1 MQRPFRAHAARLAG
15 IFGAISFIGI
25 GAIEA
30 QQSFSTDHYVINFN
44 PGTEGTARR
53 VAEVA
58 EEVFPHLAAAYDY
71 YSVYEPIYIN
81 VLDNTDFGNGSANEY
96 TGTVTIWASNL
107 DWEIRGDHDWIK
119 NVLTHEI
126 AHIMTLQRARKNWPF
141 RYALFSVSRFDSNP
155 DISFTLPV
163 YYLSTPTW
171 WVEGI
176 AQFAPYQLGYDSW
189 DSHRDMILRMSVIE
203 DDLHTYNE
211 MGTLLNRLGGYRAEQ
226 VYNQGFALLVYIESQ
241 YGADKVESL
250 QNHVGSI
257 SFEPA
262 IRQVLGISAEQLY
275 DDWVTHLKD
284 SYAQQVAE
292 IRRDGFYEGQA
303 LDELNGGVLDYHPA
317 YSPDGTKLAYIGTK
331 DRDFRSAQLQI
342 YDFETGEGKELKGR
356 VDTRISWSP
365 DGEEVLFLRNKRG
378 FNDLYV
384 YNIAEDE
391 ERRITARLRARDP
404 SYSPDGDRIVF
415 VRNEDGTS
423 NLCTIDHDGKGLRYL
438 TNNNDGTQI
447 YAPRWSPN
455 GEWILFSIFKGD
467 DRDIAMMRADSPPR
481 AKKWGIRDRTEVPDS
496 LNVFPD
502 SLAFPHPDTS
512 GFTPML
518 ASVND
523 ERDPYWLPDGSGFV
537 FASDLGGVFNIHRY
551 RLESGTVD
559 RLTNVL
565 GGAFTPTVSAD
576 GDRLTYSS
584 YHSNNWELFEVDLES
599 RGDGEPVTWDP
610 LIARD
615 YQSRYDG
622 PPLSKE
628 YDLGRAR
635 GKRVADVIP
644 IFQAGPTA
652 IGNRFG
658 LNQISGGFQVSARP
672 ILSGG
677 DALTAWGVLGKNFR
691 EDTDLNSDFGA
702 SYQRRVFPAAAG
714 NQTFRPLFFA
724 AVRRREID
732 SIQNAVTQNIADT
745 SATVTFYPVASDT
758 SDLLIPESTQYFYSR
773 TTQKDLLKSVFNTLS
788 LGVQMPLSRR
798 QMLFASY
805 LNRDYIEDW
814 SVQRVRR
821 QTDIFLVQDGVD
833 ITQSLTSSVVHEDT
847 VFIGRNDPLKR
858 YNDLEFFHS
867 HDLTLAWQ
875 YQNVKSS
882 TDLLITPT
890 GRGVTLIYRYMKPTL
905 VDSLLQATPV
915 AGEVPGDEFLPVKT
929 SFTINEYVG
938 AYTESIG
945 LPYHN
950 SIYLQAIGAYR
961 NLRLKPRVA
970 GPDGGI
976 FEGRFYWPLRYWIG
990 GSNFL
995 SGYPFFTANGSKL
1008 LYGRAAYRFPIFQRL
1023 NLGFFNFNAAK
1034 LYTELFAETA
1044 AVGNSNKLHLDDFST
1059 DDFLSDIGGEL
1070 RLQLFTF
1077 YNLPMQ
1083 AFFQVAHPLNR
1094 QRELNWRQS
1103 DRYRQLGFVSVQA
1116 AHRRQQELQSNPAR
1130 DATEEDELD
1139 RLDAVDRF
1147 PRIDRFR
1154 YYFGL
1159 GFVSRGLF

>member
-1 MQRPFRAHAARLAG
+1 MQRPFRVHAARFVG
-15 IFGAISFIGI
+15 IVGAISFIGS

-30 QQSFSTDHYVINFN
+30 QQSFSTDHYIINFDS
-44 PGTEGTARR
+44 GTEGTARR

-58 EEVFPHLAAAYDY
+58 EEVFPHLAAAFDY
-71 YSVYEPIYIN
+71 YSVYEPIIIN
-81 VLDNTDFGNGSANEY
+81 VRDDSDRGNGSANEY
-96 TGTVTIWASNL
+96 TGTVTIWAANA
-107 DWEIRGDHDWIK
+107 DWEFRGDHDWIK

-141 RYALFSVSRFDSNP
+141 RFALFSVSRFDSNP
-155 DISFTLPV
+155 DISFTLPIF
-163 YYLSTPTW
+163 YRSTPSW

-176 AQFAPYQLGYDSW
+176 AQFASYRLGYDSW
-189 DSHRDMILRMSVIE
+189 DSHRDMLLRMSVLEE
-203 DDLHTYNE
+203 DLLTYNE
-211 MGTLLNRLGGYRAEQ
+211 MGTLLNRLGGYRGEQ
-226 VYNQGFALLVYIESQ
+226 VYNQGFGLLVYVESQ
-241 YGADKVESL
+241 YGAEKVEAL
-250 QNHVGSI
+250 QNHIGSI

-262 IRQVLGISAEQLY
+262 IRQVLGISAKQLY

-284 SYAQQVAE
+284 SYGQQVAE
-292 IRRDGFYEGQA
+292 IRSGGFLEGQVLEE
-303 LDELNGGVLDYHPA
+303 LDGGIIDYHPA
-317 YSPDGTKLAYIGTK
+317 YSPDGTKLAYLGSK
-331 DRDFRSAQLQI
+331 DSDFRRAQLQI
-342 YDFETGEGKELKGR
+342 HDFETGESKELDGG

-365 DGEEVLFLRNKRG
+365 DGKELLFLRNKRG
-378 FNDLYV
+378 FNDMYLY
-384 YNIAEDE
+384 NLADDE

-404 SYSPDGDRIVF
+404 SFSPDGDRIVF

-423 NLCTIDHDGKGLRYL
+423 NLCMIDPDGKGLRYL

-447 YAPRWSPN
+447 YAPRWSPD
-455 GEWILFSIFKGD
+455 GEWILFSMFKGV

-481 AKKWGIRDRTEVPDS
+481 RKTWGIRDRTPVPDS

-512 GFTPML
+512 GFTPLL

-523 ERDPYWLPDGSGFV
+523 ERDPFWLPDGSGFV
-537 FASDLGGVFNIHRY
+537 FAADLGGVSNIHRY
-551 RLESGTVD
+551 NLESGTVD

-576 GDRLTYSS
+576 GKRLAYSS
-584 YHSNNWELFEVDLES
+584 YHSNNWELFEVDLETH
-599 RGDGEPVTWDP
+599 GDGEPVRWDP

-615 YQSRYDG
+615 YQSRYNG
-622 PPLSKE
+622 PSLSKE

-635 GKRVADVIP
+635 GRRFATLVP
-644 IFQAGPTA
+644 LFQAGPTA

-658 LNQISGGFQVSARP
+658 LNQISGGFQVSAQP
-672 ILSGG
+672 ILSGR

-702 SYQRRVFPAAAG
+702 VYTRSLVSAAAG

-724 AVRRREID
+724 TARRREID
-732 SIQNAVTQNIADT
+732 SMINAVTESIADT
-745 SATVTFYPVASDT
+745 SETITFYPVVSDT

-773 TTQKDLLKSVFNTLS
+773 TTQKDLLKSVFNTYS
-788 LGVQMPLSRR
+788 VGVQMPLSRR
-798 QMLFASY
+798 QMLSASY

-833 ITQSLTSSVVHEDT
+833 ITESLDQSAVYEDT
-847 VFIGRNDPLKR
+847 VFIGRNNPLRR
-858 YNDLEFFHS
+858 YNDLEFFRS

-875 YQNVKSS
+875 YQKVKSS
-882 TDLLITPT
+882 TDILITPT
-890 GRGVTLIYRYMKPTL
+890 GRAFTFIYRYMKPTL
-905 VDSLLQATPV
+905 VDSLIQTTPV
-915 AGEVPGDEFLPVKT
+915 TGEVPVDEFAPVKT
-929 SFTINEYVG
+929 SLTINEYVG

-950 SIYLQAIGAYR
+950 SLYFQAIGAYR
-961 NLRLKPRVA
+961 NFRLKPRVA

-990 GSNFL
+990 GANFL

-1008 LYGRAAYRFPIFQRL
+1008 FYGRAAYRFPVFQRL
-1023 NLGFFNFNAAK
+1023 NVGFFNFNAAK

-1044 AVGNSNKLHLDDFST
+1044 AVGNSDKLRLDDFST
-1059 DDFLSDIGGEL
+1059 DDFLSDVGGEL

-1094 QRELNWRQS
+1094 QRELNWRQE
-1103 DRYRQLGFVSVQA
+1103 DRYRQLGYASVEGA
-1116 AHRRQQELQSNPAR
+1116 KRRQQELRGIQLRSAE
-1130 DATEEDELD
+1130 EEDELD
-1139 RLDAVDRF
+1139 DLDAVDRF
-1147 PRIDRFR
+1147 PKIDRVR

>member
-1 MQRPFRAHAARLAG
+1 MQRTFTTPAACLATA
-15 IFGAISFIGI
+15 IWAISLLT
-25 GAIEA
+25 AAPIEA
-30 QQSFSTDHYVINFN
+30 QQSFETDHYVITFA

-71 YSVYEPIYIN
+71 YSVYEPIHLI
-81 VLDNTDFGNGSANEY
+81 VRDDSDFGNGSANEY

-141 RYALFSVSRFDSNP
+141 RYALFSISRFDSNP
-155 DISFTLPV
+155 DISFTLPI

-189 DSHRDMILRMSVIE
+189 DSHRDMILRMSVLE

-226 VYNQGFALLVYIESQ
+226 VYNQGFGLLVYIESQ
-241 YGADKVESL
+241 YGADKVEAL

-262 IRQVLGISAEQLY
+262 IRRVLGISAEQLY
-275 DDWVTHLKD
+275 DDWVTHLKE

-292 IRRDGFYEGQA
+292 IRSRGFYEGQP

-317 YSPDGTKLAYIGTK
+317 YSPDGTKLAYISSK
-331 DRDFRSAQLQI
+331 DRDFRQAQLQI
-342 YDFETGEGKELKGR
+342 YDFDSGEGKELKGG

-365 DGEEVLFLRNKRG
+365 DGEELLFLRNKSG
-378 FNDLYV
+378 FNDMYLY
-384 YNIAEDE
+384 NLADDE

-404 SYSPDGDRIVF
+404 SFSPQGDRIVF
-415 VRNEDGTS
+415 VRNQDGTS
-423 NLCTIDHDGKGLRYL
+423 NLCMIDADGKGLRHL
-438 TNNNDGTQI
+438 TNYNDGTQM

-467 DRDIAMMRADSPPR
+467 DRDIAMMRADSPPL
-481 AKKWGIRDRTEVPDS
+481 AKNWGIRDRSQVPDS
-496 LNVFPD
+496 LSVFPD
-502 SLAFPHPDTS
+502 SLAFPHADTS
-512 GFTPML
+512 GFTPLL

-551 RLESGTVD
+551 GLESGTVE
-559 RLTNVL
+559 RLTSVV

-576 GDRLTYSS
+576 GKRLSYSS
-584 YHSNNWELFEVDLES
+584 YHSNNWELFELDLTS
-599 RGDGEPVTWDP
+599 REGEPVVWAP

-615 YQSRYDG
+615 YQSKFRG
-622 PPLSKE
+622 PKLSEE
-628 YDLGRAR
+628 YDVGRAR
-635 GKRVADVIP
+635 GRRVADVVP

-672 ILSGG
+672 ILSGR
-677 DALTAWGVLGKNFR
+677 DALTAWGILGKNFR

-702 SYQRRVFPAAAG
+702 FYQRSLVQAEAG
-714 NQTFRPLFFA
+714 NQTLRPTFFA
-724 AVRRREID
+724 SVRRREID
-732 SIQNAVTQNIADT
+732 SVLNNVTQSIADT
-745 SATVTFYPVASDT
+745 SETITFYPVFGDT
-758 SDLLIPESTQYFYSR
+758 SDLLIPESTQYFYTR

-788 LGVQMPLSRR
+788 LGIQMPLTRR
-798 QMLFASY
+798 QVLTASY
-805 LNRDYIEDW
+805 VNRDYIEDW

-821 QTDIFLVQDGVD
+821 QTDVFLVQNGVD
-833 ITQSLTSSVVHEDT
+833 ITQVLRQSAVHTDT
-847 VFIGRNDPLKR
+847 LFIDRGNPLSR
-858 YNDLEFFHS
+858 YSDLEFFHS
-867 HDLTLAWQ
+867 HDLSLAWQ

-882 TDLLITPT
+882 TDLLITPA
-890 GRGVTLIYRYMKPTL
+890 GRSLTFIYRYMKPTL
-905 VDSLLQATPV
+905 VDSLLRTTPAA
-915 AGEVPGDEFLPVKT
+915 AGEVPVDEFASVKT

-950 SIYLQAIGAYR
+950 SFFLQAIGAYR

-990 GSNFL
+990 GANFL

-1008 LYGRAAYRFPIFQRL
+1008 FYGRAAYRFPVFQRL
-1023 NLGFFNFNAAK
+1023 NLGFFNFNATK

-1044 AVGNSNKLHLDDFST
+1044 AVGNSSKINVGDFST
-1059 DDFLSDIGGEL
+1059 NDFLSDIGGEL

-1083 AFFQVAHPLNR
+1083 AFIQVAHPLNR

-1103 DRYRQLGFVSVQA
+1103 DGYRQMGFASVDA
-1116 AHRRQQELQSNPAR
+1116 AKQRRQELRGRSR
-1130 DATEEDELD
+1130 DADEEDELD
-1139 RLDAVDRF
+1139 RLDDIDDF